1 MAAEAAP
8 SNQKGTSTLQ
18 SRAIMSPVAGK
29 IMLDPYLRNSQ
40 TGAIVVLLSIEDI
53 KTITRIITTTT
64 TTIDKASIR
73 TAQDKKTT
81 LISLKHLVG

>member
-64 TTIDKASIR
+64 TIDKASIR

-81 LISLKHLVG
+81 LISQKHLVG

>member
-64 TTIDKASIR
+64 IDKASIR

-81 LISLKHLVG
+81 LISQKHLVG

>member
-53 KTITRIITTTT
+53 KTITQIITT

-81 LISLKHLVG
+81 LISQKHLVG